1 MYSEILLTRRSQAC
15 PIRRESIPVR
25 ESTSAKAGRE
35 AGVKHSLRRIQYCP
49 RKACDNAFVFLI
61 EPPILEDLEPPYNT
75 AFQERVANQRI
86 AFPCPAK
93 GVYDLVT
100 WALA

>member
-1 MYSEILLTRRSQAC
+1 MSNQEERQSYQGDYQYKGR
-15 PIRRESIPVR
+15 
-25 ESTSAKAGRE
+25 KRE
-35 AGVKHSLRRIQYCP
+35 AGIIRSLRRIQYCP
-49 RKACDNAFVFLI
+49 RKACDNAFIFLI

-75 AFQERVANQRI
+75 PFQERVTNQRI

-93 GVYDLVT
+93 GVYYSVT